1 MNDRSNILLILTDQQ
16 RGDCIGLDP
25 HAPELLQTPN
35 CDAIARRGTH
45 FHHGYS
51 ECPSCIPAR
60 RTIFSG
66 MAPAANGC
74 VGFRDGIEWNPPH
87 TLAGKLGQAGY
98 QTEMI
103 GKLHL
108 YPRLKRYGFDHLQQA
123 DATRGEPNDYTD
135 WLVKQHGHTA
145 LHPGMAHG
153 VSSNGWIGRPHHL
166 PEEKMHSFWVV
177 DRAMEFLRKRDPSAP
192 YFLNISFIDP
202 HPPLTPPA
210 FYYNRYIN
218 RDIPPPVVGDWT
230 TGFDG
235 PERGLE
241 RDASRLCLPEQDMQ
255 CARAAYYGMVNFID
269 DQIGRLLQFAD
280 LSNTFILFASDHGEM
295 LGDHHLFRKTFPY
308 EASARIPFFA
318 CAPHEWS
325 LPSDIT
331 TASPVGLQDIMPTL
345 LDAAGVDVPDSCTGK
360 SLLPIMRGETEAV
373 RQILHGEHDGCYDYD
388 DANHFLTDGHEKYIW
403 YTQTGQEQLFDL
415 DADPHERR
423 DLASPSSSAK
433 QRVDAWR
440 ARLVDLL
447 RDRPEG
453 FTDGEQLITGR
464 PHEPALPGYEP
475 GTSSYPFL

>member
-1 MNDRSNILLILTDQQ
+1 
-16 RGDCIGLDP
+16 
-25 HAPELLQTPN
+25 
-35 CDAIARRGTH
+35 
-45 FHHGYS
+45 
-51 ECPSCIPAR
+51 
-60 RTIFSG
+60 
-66 MAPAANGC
+66 
-74 VGFRDGIEWNPPH
+74 
-87 TLAGKLGQAGY
+87 
-98 QTEMI
+98 
-103 GKLHL
+103 
-108 YPRLKRYGFDHLQQA
+108 
-123 DATRGEPNDYTD
+123 
-135 WLVKQHGHTA
+135 
-145 LHPGMAHG
+145 
-153 VSSNGWIGRPHHL
+153 
-166 PEEKMHSFWVV
+166 MHSFWVV
-177 DRAMEFLRKRDPSAP
+177 DRAMEFLRKRDPGAP

-475 GTSSYPFL
+475 GSASYPFL